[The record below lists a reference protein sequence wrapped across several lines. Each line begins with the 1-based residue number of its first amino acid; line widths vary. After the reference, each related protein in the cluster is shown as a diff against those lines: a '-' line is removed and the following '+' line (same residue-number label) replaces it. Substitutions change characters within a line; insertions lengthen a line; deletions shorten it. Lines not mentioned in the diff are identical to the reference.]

1 MNSNSSK
8 ENQQK
13 DTFLRYA
20 SVHLQEGLRKP
31 RKIINNALYS
41 LYSDLNMIK
50 VQRVISENS
59 KWSKQQEKK
68 LEMVFRGRTHE
79 EGLVQLAKEE
89 VKEQFKSKLKL
100 SEG

>member
-1 MNSNSSK
+1 
-8 ENQQK
+8 
-13 DTFLRYA
+13 
-20 SVHLQEGLRKP
+20 
-31 RKIINNALYS
+31 
-41 LYSDLNMIK
+41 MIK

-68 LEMVFRGRTHE
+68 LEMVFRGRTDE
-79 EGLVQLAKEE
+79 EELVQLAKEE